1 MGYVMFILAFIIGYP
16 LFMVTAYLLAKVI
29 FVKIE
34 DEEMETVEKKQRVLS
49 INREAHLKNRSRLS
63 HSLRLRV

>member
-16 LFMVTAYLLAKVI
+16 LFMVSAYLLAKLI

-34 DEEMETVEKKQRVLS
+34 DEEMETVEKRQRVLS

>member
-16 LFMVTAYLLAKVI
+16 LFMVSAYLLAKLI

-34 DEEMETVEKKQRVLS
+34 DEEMETVEKRQRVLS
-49 INREAHLKNRSRLS
+49 INREAHIKNRSRLS

>member
-16 LFMVTAYLLAKVI
+16 LFMVTAYLLAKLI

-34 DEEMETVEKKQRVLS
+34 DEELEEVEKKQRVIML
-49 INREAHLKNRSRLS
+49 NRQAHLKNRSRLS
-63 HSLRLRV
+63 HSLRVRV

>member
-16 LFMVTAYLLAKVI
+16 LFMVSAYLLAKVI

-34 DEEMETVEKKQRVLS
+34 DEEMETVEKRQRVLS

>member
-16 LFMVTAYLLAKVI
+16 LFMATAYLLAKFI

-34 DEEMETVEKKQRVLS
+34 DDEMEVVEKKQRVIML
-49 INREAHLKNRSRLS
+49 NRQAHLKNRSRLS
-63 HSLRLRV
+63 HTMRVRV

>member
-16 LFMVTAYLLAKVI
+16 LFMATAYLLAKLI

-34 DEEMETVEKKQRVLS
+34 DDEMEVVEKKQRVIML
-49 INREAHLKNRSRLS
+49 NRQAHVKNRSRLGQTM
-63 HSLRLRV
+63 RVRV